1 MKLYRVLVL
10 LFFVTSSMA
19 SAATT
24 LKLHQDIELSPL
36 MGKRCP
42 VHC

>member
-10 LFFVTSSMA
+10 LFFVTSSIT

-24 LKLHQDIELSPL
+24 LKLHQDIELL
-36 MGKRCP
+36 AVNGKK
-42 VHC
+42 VSN